1 NRFASPTFA
10 PNEEDMLM
18 ARARTSGINVTE
30 IKDGPHKF
38 SVVDVGGQRSE
49 RRKWIHC
56 FDDVKAIIFVV
67 ALSGYNQ
74 VLFEDTRINR
84 MHEGLQLFEEVVRNP
99 IFENTPIFVFLNKK
113 DLFEQM
119 MTEGVP
125 LSRCFPDY

>member
-1 NRFASPTFA
+1 MSERMHDQTKRNR
-10 PNEEDMLM
+10 
-18 ARARTSGINVTE
+18 NVTE

-84 MHEGLQLFEEVVRNP
+84 
-99 IFENTPIFVFLNKK
+99 
-113 DLFEQM
+113 
-119 MTEGVP
+119 
-125 LSRCFPDY
+125 